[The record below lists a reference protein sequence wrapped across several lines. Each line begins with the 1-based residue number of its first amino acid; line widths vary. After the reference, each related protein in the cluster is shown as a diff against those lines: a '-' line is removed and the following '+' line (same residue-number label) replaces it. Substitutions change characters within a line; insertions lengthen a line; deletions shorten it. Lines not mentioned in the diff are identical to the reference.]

1 MNGIGFSELTAM
13 QQALDSMEA
22 SVKLRNQARAE
33 RRAED
38 AERAKRAFQEKL
50 MLSANSKLELDGMSS
65 GVKGAQDAVQRD
77 QLVAMMMAGFLT
89 RHLFLQQS
97 KQFIMHFSI
106 RSGHTASCLKMQ
118 PLSRKIRH
126 FPAGFLHQKHP
137 CRKIPWS

>member
-65 GVKGAQDAVQRD
+65 GFKGAQDAVQRD
-77 QLVAMMMAGFLT
+77 QLMAMMMAGF
-89 RHLFLQQS
+89 
-97 KQFIMHFSI
+97 
-106 RSGHTASCLKMQ
+106 
-118 PLSRKIRH
+118 
-126 FPAGFLHQKHP
+126 
-137 CRKIPWS
+137 